1 MWKRFFTNFGWYLS
15 FYLTFTHLWQNQFVD
30 HLFTMT
36 FVDVVHFL
44 FFEWKNDNKFYSDN
58 VIDFW
63 IEDLCESKHAIKYFL
78 FFNVNNSFKINELY
92 YRLEC
97 EKQLHFIFTNQNN
110 GHNNPTKKRTY
121 FWFALTYFN
130 QFWHNCI
137 RNSFIGWTISMDIS
151 GF

>member
-1 MWKRFFTNFGWYLS
+1 MHLSCICCKIIHHLYFVVQRNFRKRNDSLIVLPTIFVILPQVYAFIAKSICESTIYGDICRRG
-15 FYLTFTHLWQNQFVD
+15 THFV
-30 HLFTMT
+30 
-36 FVDVVHFL
+36 
-44 FFEWKNDNKFYSDN
+44 EQKNDNKFYSDN

-110 GHNNPTKKRTY
+110 GHNNPWVKEKKL
-121 FWFALTYFN
+121 FGFD
-130 QFWHNCI
+130 
-137 RNSFIGWTISMDIS
+137 DI
-151 GF
+151 FQQ